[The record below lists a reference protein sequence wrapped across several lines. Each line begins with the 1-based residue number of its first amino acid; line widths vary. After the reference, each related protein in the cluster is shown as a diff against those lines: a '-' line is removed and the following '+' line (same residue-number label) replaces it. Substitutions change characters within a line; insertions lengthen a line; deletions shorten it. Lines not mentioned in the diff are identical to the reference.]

1 VTEAMSSRQR
11 SLETRHARTV
21 CPTVPPEH
29 APGDAPLRA
38 PELPS
43 GVLRLAE
50 VAPRA
55 VRWLWPGRVP
65 LGKLTVLDGDPGL
78 GKSTVVLDLAA
89 RVSRGAPLPDDSLGD
104 LRGAAS
110 VVLLCDEDGIADT
123 VRPRLEAAGA
133 DLTRVVAVTAVPG
146 PRGLRP
152 PRLPFDSLAII
163 RIVNAHAARLLVVDP
178 LMAYLDAAVTAY
190 RDQTVRAALAPL
202 TLLADRA
209 GVAVVVVRHLTKTG
223 AASSLYRG
231 GGSIGIIA
239 AARSGLLVALD
250 PHDPTGQR
258 RVLATTKG
266 NLAQP
271 APALIYTLEA
281 SPTLPAP
288 RVVWHRPAKLLLTQ
302 RAAGHD
308 HLRAPAPFLGR
319 GASRRVSVFGIRVV
333 GLPSNDSTFT
343 AREWSGRLDRPALS
357 AHACPN
363 RLPNGSSTACRFA

>member
-1 VTEAMSSRQR
+1 
-11 SLETRHARTV
+11 
-21 CPTVPPEH
+21 
-29 APGDAPLRA
+29 
-38 PELPS
+38 
-43 GVLRLAE
+43 VLRLAE

-146 PRGLRP
+146 PRGLHP

-271 APALIYTLEA
+271 APALVYTLEA

-288 RVVWHRPAKLLLTQ
+288 RVVWHGPADRTPSELLAPRRAHSARPDRDALRQAEAFLRAFLADGPQ
-302 RAAGHD
+302 PVPAVLAAACAAGVAPIT
-308 HLRAPAPFLGR
+308 LRRAKRALGVVPQKSGFGAGCGWHWALPPPPPTTEAAPHP
-319 GASRRVSVFGIRVV
+319 ASR
-333 GLPSNDSTFT
+333 
-343 AREWSGRLDRPALS
+343 
-357 AHACPN
+357 
-363 RLPNGSSTACRFA
+363 GS